1 VPKLPAKGLILLIP
15 LAAVLAAACASPA
28 PATARPPTV
37 FVIPTD
43 LPNGRVE
50 ITISPT
56 YALGAVATIP
66 VAISVTRG
74 SVTGPLTARIMA
86 SGISEGGG
94 VPAEVLVRELSVKPS
109 TVGAARTAST
119 TVIWDTRDANGA
131 IVPADAYTLLLEVR
145 SDDGGSSHT
154 VTASATLDVR

>member
-1 VPKLPAKGLILLIP
+1 VPKLSPKALI
-15 LAAVLAAACASPA
+15 LAAALLAACAGPA
-28 PATARPPTV
+28 PVTSPPPVV

-43 LPNGRVE
+43 LPNGRID
-50 ITISPT
+50 ITISPS

-86 SGISEGGG
+86 SGISQGGG
-94 VPAEVLVRELSVKPS
+94 VPAEVLVRELLVTPA
-109 TVGAARTAST
+109 TVAANSRAST
-119 TVIWDTRDANGA
+119 TLTWDTRDANGSL
-131 IVPADAYTLLLEVR
+131 VPVDAYTLLVDVR
-145 SDDGGSSHT
+145 SNDGGTSRT

>member
-1 VPKLPAKGLILLIP
+1 MSKLPPKALI
-15 LAAVLAAACASPA
+15 LAAALLAACAGPP
-28 PATARPPTV
+28 PATARPATV

-74 SVTGPLTARIMA
+74 SVTGPLSARIMA
-86 SGISEGGG
+86 SGISQGGG
-94 VPAEVLVRELSVKPS
+94 VPAEVLVRELVVKPA
-109 TVGAARTAST
+109 TVAAKSTAST
-119 TVIWDTRDANGA
+119 TLTWDTRDANGA
-131 IVPADAYTLLLEVR
+131 VVPSDAYTLLVEVR
-145 SDDGGSSHT
+145 SDDGGTAHT
-154 VTASATLDVR
+154 VTASATLDLR

>member
-1 VPKLPAKGLILLIP
+1 VPKLPPKALI
-15 LAAVLAAACASPA
+15 LAAALLAACAGPA
-28 PATARPPTV
+28 PATARPPAV

-56 YALGAVATIP
+56 YPLGAVGTIP

-74 SVTGPLTARIMA
+74 SITGPLTARIMA
-86 SGISEGGG
+86 SGVSQGGG
-94 VPAEVLVRELSVKPS
+94 IPAEVLVRELVVRPA
-109 TVGAARTAST
+109 TVAAGSRVST
-119 TVIWDTRDANGA
+119 TLTWDTRDANGA
-131 IVPADAYTLLLEVR
+131 LVPVDAYTLVIEVR
-145 SDDGGSSHT
+145 SDDGSGSRT